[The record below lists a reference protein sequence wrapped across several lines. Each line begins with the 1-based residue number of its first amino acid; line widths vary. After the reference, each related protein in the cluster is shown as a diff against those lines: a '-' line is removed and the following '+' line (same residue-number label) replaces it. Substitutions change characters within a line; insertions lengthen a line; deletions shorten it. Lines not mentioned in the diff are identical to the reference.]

1 MSVNI
6 TGIVAVS
13 GAVSMDPGVPISAT
27 AGTTT
32 TVTVI
37 TGTALSFSVF
47 ASVTGGNSTSYV
59 YAISSGTLPAGLTL
73 NTAAGVVSGT
83 ATTVQS
89 ASNVTFTVS
98 DAFGQT
104 ATTTSTVNFT
114 VLSSTYTINYLVV
127 AGGGGSPAAGPTQT
141 GTGGGG
147 AGGVLAYNAPLV
159 VGTTYTIT
167 IGSGGAAGGFV
178 PGIPASSGG
187 NSSITGG
194 TLPGIVA
201 IGGGSGQG
209 SPGGSGGGNSG
220 GGAIGSATGYPS
232 PAPLFYT
239 PTGAQGYP
247 GTIGGAPTPAGY
259 ITGGG
264 GGGAGGTDGSGG
276 VGYTWPYTATAYA
289 GGGGGGAIIGNN
301 GGPAGG
307 GNGATQGTNGSPGT
321 PGKGGG
327 GGGAY
332 YRQNGFSGGSGVV
345 ILAVPTPQYPGSA
358 PGATVS
364 TPPSAPGYTVLTYT
378 APNPATPGTFTYTA

>member
-1 MSVNI
+1 MSVTLSGSVTV
-6 TGIVAVS
+6 TGVVN
-13 GAVSMDPGVPISAT
+13 MDPGVPISAT

-32 TVTVI
+32 VVS
-37 TGTALSFSVF
+37 GGVGVAVSFSVF

-73 NTAAGVVSGT
+73 NTAVGVVSGT
-83 ATTVQS
+83 PTTVQS

-98 DAFGQT
+98 DAFGQRA
-104 ATTTSTVNFT
+104 ATTVTISFT
-114 VLSSTYTINYLVV
+114 VSIFYTVQYLVV
-127 AGGGGSPAAGPTQT
+127 AGGGGSGAAGPLQI

-147 AGGVLAYNAPLV
+147 GGGVLAYNATLAA
-159 VGTTYTIT
+159 GTTYTIT
-167 IGSGGAAGGFV
+167 IGSGGAGGGFA
-178 PGIPASSGG
+178 PGIPASSGC

-194 TLPGIVA
+194 TLTGIVA

-247 GTIGGAPTPAGY
+247 GTIGGAPLPIPGY
-259 ITGGG
+259 TTGGA
-264 GGGAGGTDGSGG
+264 GGGAGGAGTGTGCGASGG
-276 VGYTWPYTATAYA
+276 VGYTWPYTNTAYG
-289 GGGGGGAIIGNN
+289 GGGGGGATYGNS

-307 GNGATQGTNGSPGT
+307 GNGANAGTAGSPGT

-345 ILAVPTPQYPGSA
+345 IIAVPTPNYPGSA
-358 PGATVS
+358 PGATVT
-364 TPPSAPGYTVLTYT
+364 TPPSAPGMTVITFTAPGTYT
-378 APNPATPGTFTYTA
+378 A